1 MGLWSVLADLCGVW
15 GLIVLAPLY
24 LFAVLRGDSTG
35 RAFAHVLAS
44 SALLGTMMAT
54 GLATELATGSADTN
68 PLPLAGG
75 DLLGLD
81 AVLLAAQIV
90 LTLRSPWLYPIV
102 IAAAQLLIV
111 FVDAIDA
118 AGLTAQP
125 ATALWLGGLAGAIQL
140 AAFCYGLMA
149 HRTRRR
155 RKAMKHK
162 LAVQMGQLS

>member
-1 MGLWSVLADLCGVW
+1 MALWYILADLCGVW

-54 GLATELATGSADTN
+54 GSADTK

-75 DLLGLD
+75 GLLGLD
-81 AVLLAAQIV
+81 ALLLAAQIV

-140 AAFCYGLMA
+140 AAFCSGLIA

>member
-1 MGLWSVLADLCGVW
+1 MGLWYVLADLCGVW

-54 GLATELATGSADTN
+54 GLATELATGSADTK

-81 AVLLAAQIV
+81 ALLLAAQIV
-90 LTLRSPWLYPIV
+90 LTLRSPWFYPIV

-111 FVDAIDA
+111 FIDAIAA

>member
-1 MGLWSVLADLCGVW
+1 MALWYILADLCGVW

-54 GLATELATGSADTN
+54 GLATELATGSADTK

-81 AVLLAAQIV
+81 ALLLAAQIV

-125 ATALWLGGLAGAIQL
+125 ATALWLGGLAGAIQF

>member
-1 MGLWSVLADLCGVW
+1 MALWYILADLCGVW

-54 GLATELATGSADTN
+54 GSADTK

-75 DLLGLD
+75 GLLGLD
-81 AVLLAAQIV
+81 ALLLAAQIV

-140 AAFCYGLMA
+140 AAFCSGLIA

-155 RKAMKHK
+155 RKTMKHK

>member
-1 MGLWSVLADLCGVW
+1 MALWYILADLCGVW

-54 GLATELATGSADTN
+54 GSADTK

-81 AVLLAAQIV
+81 ALLLAAQIV

-140 AAFCYGLMA
+140 AAFCSGLIA

-155 RKAMKHK
+155 RKTMKHK

>member
-1 MGLWSVLADLCGVW
+1 MGLWYVLADLCGVW

-54 GLATELATGSADTN
+54 ELATGSADTK

-81 AVLLAAQIV
+81 ALLLAAQIV

-140 AAFCYGLMA
+140 AAFCYGLIA